1 MKIAFA
7 IWSALSVMYLFI
19 GIFSMRS
26 KKAVNFF
33 ANVETAKN
41 ISDVAAYNKA
51 VGKLWIT
58 FAIGFE
64 VFALPF
70 LSAEQN
76 SPFVLLSVLGVVF
89 LIIALVYSYMRILSK
104 YQNKVK

>member
-1 MKIAFA
+1 MVCPQCDVPVYRYF
-7 IWSALSVMYLFI
+7 FNEEQ
-19 GIFSMRS
+19 
-26 KKAVNFF
+26 KAGKFF

-51 VGKLWIT
+51 VGKLWI
-58 FAIGFE
+58 
-64 VFALPF
+64 VFAVIFEILALP
-70 LSAEQN
+70 LLPAQQN

>member
-7 IWSALSVMYLFI
+7 IWSALSVLYLFI

-51 VGKLWIT
+51 VGKLWIA
-58 FAIGFE
+58 FSVGFE

-89 LIIALVYSYMRILSK
+89 LIIALVYSYMRILGK

>member
-1 MKIAFA
+1 MKITFA
-7 IWSALSVMYLFI
+7 IWSALGALYLII

-51 VGKLWIT
+51 VGRLWIV

-64 VFALPF
+64 VFSFSF
-70 LSAEQN
+70 LSTEQN
-76 SPFVLLSVLGVVF
+76 SPFVFLSVLGVVF

>member
-7 IWSALSVMYLFI
+7 IWSALSVLYLFI

-51 VGKLWIT
+51 VGKLWIA
-58 FAIGFE
+58 FAIAFE

-70 LSAEQN
+70 LSTEQN

>member
-1 MKIAFA
+1 M
-7 IWSALSVMYLFI
+7 
-19 GIFSMRS
+19 
-26 KKAVNFF
+26 
-33 ANVETAKN
+33 ETAKN

-51 VGKLWIT
+51 VGKLWIA

-70 LSAEQN
+70 LSTEQN

-104 YQNKVK
+104 YQNISKIDENDRVYNALSFLYTFLYKIRLQRNVF